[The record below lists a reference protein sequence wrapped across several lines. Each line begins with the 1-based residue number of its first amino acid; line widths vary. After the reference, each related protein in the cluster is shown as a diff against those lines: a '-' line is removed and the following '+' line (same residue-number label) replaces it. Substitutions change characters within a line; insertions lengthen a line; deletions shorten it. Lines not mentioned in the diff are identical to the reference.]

1 MMSDL
6 KIAVASIGY
15 VGLSLA
21 VPLAQHN
28 HVVTVDVVP
37 EKIELINNKKSR
49 IQDNYYK
56 NI

>member
-1 MMSDL
+1 MSDL